1 MPILAVNQMGQI
13 ISTDPDREDGLG
25 FGYAPECVDQG
36 DLTLGS
42 AYLKSQGI
50 RQQELLR
57 LKRNQQLLDREDAI
71 MQKREEAKKRQ
82 AQQRD
87 MAQARMQEN
96 PAMKEAITRKALSMG
111 CSCEYSTPMSG
122 NVMTA
127 NGLSGR
133 NGLSR
138 DQRVIHDVMMGKTH
152 TAYNTEADE
161 MLQHKHRIEA
171 QRRLRLMAKR

>member
-1 MPILAVNQMGQI
+1 MPILAVNQFGQI
-13 ISTDPDREDGLG
+13 YQTDPDREDGLG

-50 RQQELLR
+50 RQQELLK
-57 LKRNQQLLDREDAI
+57 LKRNQTLLDQQDAI
-71 MQKREEAKKRQ
+71 IQKRGEAKKR
-82 AQQRD
+82 AAIKRD

-111 CSCEYSTPMSG
+111 CSCEYSTRMSG
-122 NVMTA
+122 NVLTA
-127 NGLSGR
+127 NGQSGVK
-133 NGLSR
+133 GMSR
-138 DQRVIHDVMMGKTH
+138 DQRVIHDVMLGKSH
-152 TAYNTEADE
+152 GAYRTEGDE
-161 MLQHKHRIEA
+161 MEQHKHRVEA